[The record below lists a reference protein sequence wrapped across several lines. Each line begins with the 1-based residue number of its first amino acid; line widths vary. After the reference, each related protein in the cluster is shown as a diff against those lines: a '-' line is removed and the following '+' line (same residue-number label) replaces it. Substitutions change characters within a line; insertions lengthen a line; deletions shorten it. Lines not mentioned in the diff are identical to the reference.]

1 MHRMIQGRGDQSR
14 LPLLCALPPPL
25 CMSDNEDGFGGGG
38 WRHHPGVMKLR
49 GGSPHPGGPP
59 SMEFEGPVEMDPYSS
74 GEEARVEELVEKMR
88 FTWKGMRDEVD
99 PPEFK
104 EGDMVVPME
113 KDSWMSERTKAA
125 LEAVKNDKGYT
136 DPTSQPSPRTTPCAQ
151 HDTLQHI
158 QSTTPNQAKAVMQ
171 LQNPKQHNQNP
182 KHQAGGRGREVVEG
196 HGRQRD
202 PSR

>member
-1 MHRMIQGRGDQSR
+1 
-14 LPLLCALPPPL
+14 
-25 CMSDNEDGFGGGG
+25 
-38 WRHHPGVMKLR
+38 
-49 GGSPHPGGPP
+49 
-59 SMEFEGPVEMDPYSS
+59 MEFEGPVEMDPHSS

-113 KDSWMSERTKAA
+113 KDSWMSERSKAA

-136 DPTSQPSPRTTPCAQ
+136 DPTSHPSPRATPCSQ

-158 QSTTPNQAKAVMQ
+158 QSKTPNPAKGCDAT
-171 LQNPKQHNQNP
+171 PKP
-182 KHQAGGRGREVVEG
+182 
-196 HGRQRD
+196 
-202 PSR
+202 